1 MIKVTIIITN
11 YNKEKYLLESIESA
25 LNQTYQSFE
34 LLIID
39 DGSTDNSKEVIE
51 KYREYSNVIIEYQ
64 ENNGVIYTRN
74 RAIGLA
80 KGKYILQLD
89 GDDKLHPNYLKWA
102 VPVLEAK
109 KNVGIVYCK
118 TEFFGYKTGIWELGD
133 YSIKKQLV
141 TNQIVIT
148 ALFRKE
154 DFLKTDGYRAAFSK
168 GIEDWDFWLSLI
180 ELDLEVVQIPKVGFY
195 YRILKESR
203 NSDYSSKD
211 EIVIKGEISNFHQ
224 DLYIKNGFD
233 SANLLWEQERL
244 KWKIKDLELLKES
257 KEYYLGRLL
266 LSPFRWLK
274 KMISKY

>member
-1 MIKVTIIITN
+1 MTKVTIIITN

-25 LNQTYQSFE
+25 LNQTYKSFD
-34 LLIID
+34 LLIVD

-64 ENNGVIYTRN
+64 QNNGVIYTRN
-74 RAIGLA
+74 KAISLA

-89 GDDKLHPNYLKWA
+89 GDDKLHSNYLKWA

-118 TEFFGYKTGIWELGD
+118 TEFFGSKTGIWELGD

-154 DFLKTDGYRAAFSK
+154 DFFKTDGYRGAFSK

-180 ELDLEVVQIPKVGFY
+180 ELGLGVVQIPKVGFY

-203 NSDYSSKD
+203 NSHYSIKD
-211 EIVIKGEISNFHQ
+211 EIAIKSKISNFHQ
-224 DLYIKNGFD
+224 DLYWENGFD
-233 SANLLWEQERL
+233 SANLLWEQELL
-244 KWKIKDLELLKES
+244 KWKIRDLELIKES
-257 KEYYLGRLL
+257 REYQLGRLL
-266 LSPFRWLK
+266 LLPFRWLK
-274 KMISKY
+274 KTISK